1 MSGSMPGPGHCGDPP
16 LSVVG
21 SLVPAAVLAPVAA
34 AVADRRSPVVLLAG
48 GYLVQAAANVVMGWL
63 EAAGIMTA
71 GLLVG
76 GADLAWWCGERVRGV
91 RLPWRGCRV
100 AGRHDPGNR
109 SGRCGRRVLRRC
121 WLTSA
126 RACG

>member
-1 MSGSMPGPGHCGDPP
+1 MPGPGHCGDPP

-76 GADLAWWCGERVRGV
+76 VLISLGGV
-91 RLPWRGCRV
+91 GSVFAVCACLGVVAALLVATIRAIARAV
-100 AGRHDPGNR
+100 AGGGC
-109 SGRCGRRVLRRC
+109 SGVAG
-121 WLTSA
+121 
-126 RACG
+126 